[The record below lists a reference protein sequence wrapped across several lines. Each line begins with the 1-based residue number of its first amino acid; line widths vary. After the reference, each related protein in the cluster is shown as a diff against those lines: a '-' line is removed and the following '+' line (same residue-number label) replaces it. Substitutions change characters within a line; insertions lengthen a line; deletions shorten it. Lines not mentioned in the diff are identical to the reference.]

1 MPVLFEMR
9 DNIAIVTLDDVSQRN
24 ALSRKLVQG
33 MLDGLQKSRDQN
45 ARAIVINANG
55 PVFCA
60 GANIHDLLD
69 GWMEANDP
77 GPNPIE
83 VFQSFE
89 AESRVVIAAVA
100 GGAYGGGFELT
111 MCCDLVVAGSEASFA
126 LPELGHGVTPN
137 SGIPKLAQIVGRR
150 KALEL
155 ILTRRRVTAREALDL
170 GLVNIVVP
178 QKVLLDSALALAH
191 EIVDDVP
198 PGAITAAKRDFCL
211 HTPVDWVAVRA
222 SGSQIPREEW
232 QEGLDAFVE
241 KRKPNF
247 KRFWPMRPARPN

>member
-1 MPVLFEMR
+1 MPVLFEIR
-9 DNIAIVTLDDVSQRN
+9 DDVAIITLNDVAHRN

-33 MLDGLQKSRDQN
+33 MLDGLERSRAHN
-45 ARAIVINANG
+45 ARAIVVNANG

-60 GANIHDLLD
+60 GANIRDLLD
-69 GWMEANDP
+69 GWMEPQDP

-83 VFQSFE
+83 VFQAFE
-89 AESRVVIAAVA
+89 AETRVVIAAVG

-137 SGIPKLAQIVGRR
+137 TGIPKLAQIVGRR

-155 ILTRRRVTAREALDL
+155 ILTRRRVNAWEAHAL
-170 GLVNIVVP
+170 GLVNAVVP
-178 QKVLLDSALALAH
+178 AATLLESALALAH

-198 PGAITAAKRDFCL
+198 PGAITAAKSDFRR
-211 HTPVDWVAVRA
+211 HARVDWVAVRA
-222 SGSQIPREEW
+222 SGAQIPREEW

-241 KRKPNF
+241 KRKPDF
-247 KRFWPMRPARPN
+247 QRFWPKRTMLSK